1 MRDRAFAARID
12 AVRTFNRFY
21 TRHIGVLRKD
31 YLSSPYSLTEA
42 RVLYELANRP
52 RPAASDLARDL
63 DLDAG
68 YLSRLLRG
76 FEVRGLIRRTASPA
90 DRRRRV
96 LVLTRRGAEACA
108 PLDARSQRQTVA
120 MLRRLP
126 AAGQARLIEAMRT
139 IEVLLRAGPAT
150 RSADRM
156 PARRSAR

>member
-1 MRDRAFAARID
+1 MRDLAFGARID
-12 AVRTFNRFY
+12 AVRAFNRFY

-31 YLSSPYSLTEA
+31 YLSTPYSLTEA
-42 RVLYELANRP
+42 RVLYELAHRA

-76 FEVRGLIRRTASPA
+76 FEVRGLIRRIASPE

-96 LVLTRRGAEACA
+96 LMLTRQGSEAFA
-108 PLDARSQRQTVA
+108 PLDVRSQRQTAA

-126 AAGQARLIEAMRT
+126 AARQARLIEAMRT
-139 IEVLLRAGPAT
+139 IEVLLRGGPAT
-150 RSADRM
+150 RSAGRM
-156 PARRSAR
+156 PARRSSR

>member
-1 MRDRAFAARID
+1 MRDLAFAARID
-12 AVRTFNRFY
+12 AVRAFNRFY

-31 YLSSPYSLTEA
+31 YLSSPYSLTQA
-42 RVLYELANRP
+42 RVLYELAHRP

-76 FEVRGLIRRTASPA
+76 FEVRGLIRRLAPSE

-96 LVLTRRGAEACA
+96 LILTRRGAEAFA
-108 PLDARSQRQTVA
+108 PLDARSQRQTAA

-126 AAGQARLIEAMRT
+126 AAGQAKLIEAMRT

-150 RSADRM
+150 RLAYRM